1 MASRDV
7 SEAARS
13 TDALIDLAA
22 TEAVFLHRGSNPVA
36 VLISPERYEALLE
49 ACEEWED
56 IEAFDASLAE
66 DGENS
71 TLEEVWPED
80 LFR

>member
-22 TEAVFLHRGSNPVA
+22 TEAVFLHRGFNPVA
-36 VLISPERYEALLE
+36 VLISPEHYDALL
-49 ACEEWED
+49 AASEEWED
-56 IEAFDASLAE
+56 IEAFDASLSE
-66 DGENS
+66 VGENL
-71 TLEEVWPED
+71 TLEQVWQDER
-80 LFR
+80 FG

>member
-36 VLISPERYEALLE
+36 VLISPE
-49 ACEEWED
+49 
-56 IEAFDASLAE
+56 
-66 DGENS
+66 
-71 TLEEVWPED
+71 D